1 MSDATATPE
10 FELLEDGRIVNN
22 RRGKQTLL
30 ATYDQDT
37 GHIEYESKEISAK
50 HGQRISVLIGTIGD
64 GRQVSERKIKEIS
77 IKGEKRDVVKPNTP
91 PAPKRNKL
99 LGEDDPIWNAW
110 ELKYKPQQFYAR
122 FGVLVDNEGEPRR
135 ATVKR
140 MIPVIRDDRNTA
152 DDNNLEK
159 IQQGAKTWSTGA
171 INYEMQVVTL
181 DNQLIGSRKCSLVFT
196 KDEMVGENTI
206 TDGDD
211 DL

>member
-140 MIPVIRDDRNTA
+140 MIPV
-152 DDNNLEK
+152 
-159 IQQGAKTWSTGA
+159 
-171 INYEMQVVTL
+171 
-181 DNQLIGSRKCSLVFT
+181 
-196 KDEMVGENTI
+196 TI

>member
-1 MSDATATPE
+1 MPDATAAPE
-10 FELLEDGRIVNN
+10 FELLDDGKIVNN

-30 ATYDQDT
+30 ATYDQET
-37 GHIEYESKEISAK
+37 GHLQYESKEISAK

-64 GRQVSERKIKEIS
+64 GRQISERKIKEIS
-77 IKGEKRDVVKPNTP
+77 IKGQKRDEVKANTP
-91 PAPKRNKL
+91 PPPKRNKL
-99 LGEDDPIWNAW
+99 LGEDDEAFNKW

-122 FGVLVDNEGEPRR
+122 FGVLLDQYGEPRR

-140 MIPVIRDDRNTA
+140 LIPIIRDDRNTA

-171 INYEMQVVTL
+171 INYEMHVVTL
-181 DNQLIGSRKCSLVFT
+181 DDQLIGTRKCSIVFT
-196 KDEMVGENTI
+196 QDEIVGNNSI